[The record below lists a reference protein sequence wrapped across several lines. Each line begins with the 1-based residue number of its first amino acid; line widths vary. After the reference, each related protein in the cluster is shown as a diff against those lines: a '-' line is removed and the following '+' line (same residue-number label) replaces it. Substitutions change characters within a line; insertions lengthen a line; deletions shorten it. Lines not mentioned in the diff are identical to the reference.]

1 MACTLEERIKTR
13 QATLNLL
20 KREKA
25 ASQML
30 SLLVKTITRA
40 KYQGWQ
46 LIQERASGYLRNQR
60 EIGDIFEMIEQEKA
74 VLEEEFGNALTLNED
89 L

>member
-30 SLLVKTITRA
+30 SLLDKTITRA

>member
-1 MACTLEERIKTR
+1 
-13 QATLNLL
+13 
-20 KREKA
+20 
-25 ASQML
+25 ML
-30 SLLVKTITRA
+30 SLLDKTITRA